1 MIAGFTRVFTLEVD
15 GVPVLAFEAGT
26 AAQAKQL
33 CKEAWLK
40 DDLTLLKSSGA
51 PLSTDQ
57 SKLSVRPATAAEAIV
72 FGQAAEI
79 TKPSEDLL
87 LAYLVELDGD
97 E

>member
-1 MIAGFTRVFTLEVD
+1 MAGFTRVFTLEVD
-15 GVPVLAFEAGT
+15 GRPILAFEAGT
-26 AAQAKQL
+26 ASEAKQL
-33 CKEAWLK
+33 CNESWLK

-57 SKLSVRPATAAEAIV
+57 SKLSVRPATAEETIV
-72 FGQAAEI
+72 FGHAAEVA
-79 TKPSEDLL
+79 KPSEDLL